1 MEGGL
6 GALLVVSHAA
16 DRVVAL
22 SVLRCRGFS
31 WGLWVLGGGLALA
44 HQRSTTPADT
54 IPVAPSRRR
63 PAAPPPRWRRSD
75 AVRQQRQW
83 PAPALAGAAPG
94 GVGVS
99 LRPRTARCPGRRV
112 AQDGALPRMVR
123 ADSTGMKRSVRDDLR
138 RVRDTTPQWSQD
150 LISRPDFRRTVVCAV
165 GAVTAASLG
174 SALGNPYGRSVHVKV
189 TAFVCAAAFVIL
201 AVLAVRS
208 AAGELSRVITGR
220 AGAAAGAAV
229 RLTILLTGYLL
240 TLLIGLALLAVPV
253 QHLLVGGALTG
264 VLIGIAA
271 QQALGNVF
279 AGLVLLLNRPF
290 TIGDHI
296 RIRSGALGGEFDGT
310 VTGMG
315 LTYVALNTTSGPLQ
329 VPNASIL
336 AAAVGPWTEA
346 AAEDAT
352 AEHAAVASQAT
363 TSTST
368 DLGQGQ
374 GQGTGR

>member
-1 MEGGL
+1 MV
-6 GALLVVSHAA
+6 ALLVVVAVAVDCTCRSVASGARCVRRHLDRTEAGEGCA
-16 DRVVAL
+16 DAE
-22 SVLRCRGFS
+22 
-31 WGLWVLGGGLALA
+31 
-44 HQRSTTPADT
+44 
-54 IPVAPSRRR
+54 
-63 PAAPPPRWRRSD
+63 
-75 AVRQQRQW
+75 
-83 PAPALAGAAPG
+83 
-94 GVGVS
+94 VGVDCGS
-99 LRPRTARCPGRRV
+99 AGH
-112 AQDGALPRMVR
+112 VR
-123 ADSTGMKRSVRDDLR
+123 LGWPTVRDAPADSTGMKRIVRDDLR
-138 RVRDTTPQWSQD
+138 RVRDTTPQWSHD
-150 LISRPDFRRTVVCAV
+150 LISRPDFRRTVVSAV

-189 TAFVCAAAFVIL
+189 TALVCASAFVIL

-229 RLTILLTGYLL
+229 RLTILLSGYLL

-315 LTYVALNTTSGPLQ
+315 LTYVALDTTSGPLQ
-329 VPNASIL
+329 VPNSSIL

-346 AAEDAT
+346 AADDAD
-352 AEHAAVASQAT
+352 AELAT
-363 TSTST
+363 TVTST
-368 DLGQGQ
+368 DPGQGL
-374 GQGTGR
+374 GLGPGRT

>member
-1 MEGGL
+1 
-6 GALLVVSHAA
+6 
-16 DRVVAL
+16 
-22 SVLRCRGFS
+22 
-31 WGLWVLGGGLALA
+31 
-44 HQRSTTPADT
+44 
-54 IPVAPSRRR
+54 
-63 PAAPPPRWRRSD
+63 
-75 AVRQQRQW
+75 
-83 PAPALAGAAPG
+83 
-94 GVGVS
+94 
-99 LRPRTARCPGRRV
+99 
-112 AQDGALPRMVR
+112 
-123 ADSTGMKRSVRDDLR
+123 MKRTVRDDLR

-174 SALGNPYGRSVHVKV
+174 SALGDPNGRSVHVKV

-208 AAGELSRVITGR
+208 AAGEISRVITGR
-220 AGAAAGAAV
+220 AGAAV

-315 LTYVALNTTSGPLQ
+315 LTYVALDTTSGPLQ

-346 AAEDAT
+346 AAEGAD
-352 AEHAAVASQAT
+352 AEHATAGGQAT
-363 TSTST
+363 PSTNMNL
-368 DLGQGQ
+368 DLGR
-374 GQGTGR
+374 T